1 MNIFNH
7 KKTLLIIILIIVA
20 FFAYWYL
27 FLSKK
32 QLDKELGKNVK
43 SQDINSYTK
52 YDKEFVSSLLGLNSV
67 NLDVSIFES
76 KTYQLLNYP
85 DKPFEI
91 IYPKDTGRKNPFLPI
106 GVDNIIKTN
115 TQVRDK
121 KENPIEN
128 TSTGTTQSDT
138 VSTTT
143 STTTKTNNPKPIP
156 KTF

>member
-7 KKTLLIIILIIVA
+7 KKTLLIIILIIAA

-27 FLSKK
+27 FLSKQ

-43 SQDINSYTK
+43 SQDVNSYTK
-52 YDKEFVSSLLGLNSV
+52 YDKDFVSSLLGLNSV

-106 GVDNIIKTN
+106 GVDNIIRSNAKIE
-115 TQVRDK
+115 DK
-121 KENPIEN
+121 KEDLIGN
-128 TSTGTTQSDT
+128 TSTSTIQSNT

-156 KTF
+156 KNF